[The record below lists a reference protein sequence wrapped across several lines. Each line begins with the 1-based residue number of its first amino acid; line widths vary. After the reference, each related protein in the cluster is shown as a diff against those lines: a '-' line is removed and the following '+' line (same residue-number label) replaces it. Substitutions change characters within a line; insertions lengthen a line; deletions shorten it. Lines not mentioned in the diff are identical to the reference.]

1 MRVVAEV
8 QRDAIE
14 PGTDP
19 DDLTRRAQDVQVAR
33 AEAGYAA
40 WKDVALPQ
48 SRGQSHPLQ
57 RNERLAQAL
66 AASDPVPRGKKAAE
80 RRLLRGLDLT
90 AQHRERRAPDAAENV
105 RVAPL
110 ALRAAGPEL
119 PADER
124 VRELEGDELL
134 VDGRDVELEPRRDLR
149 ARERAMRLR
158 VPSEHSA
165 KRVLD
170 GLEKDLRH
178 SARRDDSERVAHESS
193 VLDRD
198 EQLARAEP
206 HANGA
211 TLAQERLGEPA
222 VVLAVDER
230 AGAAQQVVELID
242 VARRRSQRRL
252 DLLDRAE
259 VEQLAQLL
267 DAHELAEKVAV
278 ERQRLRA
285 AFLRRRVVLV
295 HVRGHVVEEERRGER
310 RRRRRLDLHDSQR
323 ACLDPAEDPAQRRQ
337 VEDVLQALPVRLEHD
352 RELRIAARDLE
363 EVLRLQPLLP
373 ERRALARTAP
383 GDEQRARGVLAEPR
397 AVQR

>member
-1 MRVVAEV
+1 MR
-8 QRDAIE
+8 
-14 PGTDP
+14 
-19 DDLTRRAQDVQVAR
+19 RRTS
-33 AEAGYAA
+33 GI
-40 WKDVALPQ
+40 
-48 SRGQSHPLQ
+48 
-57 RNERLAQAL
+57 
-66 AASDPVPRGKKAAE
+66 
-80 RRLLRGLDLT
+80 
-90 AQHRERRAPDAAENV
+90 
-105 RVAPL
+105 APL
-110 ALRAAGPEL
+110 ALRASGPEL
-119 PADER
+119 PANER
-124 VRELEGDELL
+124 VRELEGDELQ

-149 ARERAMRLR
+149 ARERAMRLC
-158 VPSEHSA
+158 VPSEHGA

-178 SARRDDSERVAHESS
+178 SARWDDSERVAHESS

-198 EQLARAEP
+198 EKLACAEP

-230 AGAAQQVVELID
+230 ACAAQQVVELVD
-242 VARRRSQRRL
+242 VARCRSQRRL

-295 HVRGHVVEEERRGER
+295 HVGGDVVEEERRGER
-310 RRRRRLDLHDSQR
+310 RRRRRLDLHDGQR
-323 ACLDPAEDPAQRRQ
+323 ARLNPAQDPAQRRQ